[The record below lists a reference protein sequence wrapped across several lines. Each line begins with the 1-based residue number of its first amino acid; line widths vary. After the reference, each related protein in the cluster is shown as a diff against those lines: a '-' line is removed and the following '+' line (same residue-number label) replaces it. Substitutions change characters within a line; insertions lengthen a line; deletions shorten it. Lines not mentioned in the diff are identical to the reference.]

1 MTLTKSHHI
10 FSTKCG
16 YVHILG
22 VVPDS
27 RTKSPQ
33 ELIRESNLKKTSIAA
48 PIRCSPR
55 LPYQISR
62 IDSGVKFHSYP

>member
-1 MTLTKSHHI
+1 MTLTESHQLSFCKI
-10 FSTKCG
+10 RIGAPISCN
-16 YVHILG
+16 
-22 VVPDS
+22 PDS

-33 ELIRESNLKKTSIAA
+33 ELICESNLEKTWIGT
-48 PIRCSPR
+48 PIRYSPR